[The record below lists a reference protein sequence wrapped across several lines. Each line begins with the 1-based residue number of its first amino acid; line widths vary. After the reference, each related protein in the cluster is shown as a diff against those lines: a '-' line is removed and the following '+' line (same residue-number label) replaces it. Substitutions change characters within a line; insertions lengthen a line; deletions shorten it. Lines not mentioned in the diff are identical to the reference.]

1 MGFRGQALL
10 RPDESERD
18 LAYPDT
24 VERDAAGIPIDERE
38 LRPVADHKHRK
49 AELVQLISGN
59 VSVRT
64 AQGIWAVPSGR
75 ALWIPPG
82 TSHASQGSGA
92 VVARCVFFEPAL
104 VHGFPDQCHLVCV
117 HPLLREII
125 ERLVELG
132 PDGGAPSDRERRL
145 VAVLLDE
152 LVAARTEPFHL
163 PLPTDK
169 RLSQIVQHLLD
180 DPASALSV
188 EDWSQRVGASPRTL
202 GRLFQREVG
211 MPLGKWRQQL
221 HVQIAI
227 RELGRGTSVT
237 AIAFDLGYES
247 ASAFI
252 TMFKRN
258 TGQTPGAWLHGVAA
272 ADQDRQPAN

>member
-1 MGFRGQALL
+1 MPSNIA
-10 RPDESERD
+10 PDGPARNLD
-18 LAYPDT
+18 YPDT
-24 VERDAAGIPIDERE
+24 LTSEAAGIPIEDRD
-38 LRPVADHKHRK
+38 LQPVADHSHRK

-59 VSVRT
+59 LSIRSSG
-64 AQGIWAVPSGR
+64 GIWTLPPGR

-92 VVARCVFFEPAL
+92 VVARCVFFDPAL
-104 VHGFPDQCHLVCV
+104 IQGFPDQCHLVFV

-132 PDGGAPSDRERRL
+132 PDGGPPSEREQRL

-163 PLPTDK
+163 PLPADK
-169 RLSQIVQHLLD
+169 RLRTIVDRLLE
-180 DPASALSV
+180 DPASHLSV
-188 EDWSQRVGASPRTL
+188 EDWSREVGASARTL

-211 MPLGKWRQQL
+211 IPLGKWRQLL
-221 HVQIAI
+221 HVQVAL
-227 RELGRGTSVT
+227 RELGRGVPVT

-258 TGQTPGAWLHGVAA
+258 TGQTPGSWLQVGSASGDV
-272 ADQDRQPAN
+272 PARKD